1 MLKGNTDHATRKLDL
16 QPARSSSVTS
26 NNGMLNLRNLDYF
39 QLLKESGRGTS
50 KSSHKA
56 IRLALLA
63 DCATQHF
70 VPLLRALFNR
80 EGIRAEL
87 YEGGFDAIELE
98 ARNPQAGLYELQPD
112 VVVILNSV
120 QMLRDRY
127 HQRSSE
133 PSAFQQETLQ
143 RLKAVWD

>member
-1 MLKGNTDHATRKLDL
+1 M
-16 QPARSSSVTS
+16 TS

-98 ARNPQAGLYELQPD
+98 ARNPQAGLYEFQPD

-127 HQRSSE
+127 HQFLYVNHCFPDRDE
-133 PSAFQQETLQ
+133 GFPS
-143 RLKAVWD
+143 